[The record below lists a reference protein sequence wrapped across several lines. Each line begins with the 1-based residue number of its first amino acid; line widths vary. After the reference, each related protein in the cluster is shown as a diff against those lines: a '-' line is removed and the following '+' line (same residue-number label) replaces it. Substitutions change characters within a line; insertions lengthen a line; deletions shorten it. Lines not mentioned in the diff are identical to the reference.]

1 MGFTKV
7 IPENGKQYNSKLL
20 PQQIKE
26 YKNQMEEMLKPN
38 RTFGGGGKLYG
49 QGGVTNG
56 GDFSNGVSFVNNG
69 EPMNRILTMVY
80 NIVLTHKVFPN
91 LVEEGEVIINDFVY
105 SNRLQIPASIQNKY
119 KLKRM
124 SFADAIKKLQ
134 KESEERPNDPISK
147 AGLKVYEEE
156 LKQEQELAKERKK
169 VRDMAKTVNS
179 MSPQEKI

>member
-1 MGFTKV
+1 MAAFDNQIGNIESNKSRLALQNMAA
-7 IPENGKQYNSKLL
+7 NGGRLNV
-20 PQQIKE
+20 
-26 YKNQMEEMLKPN
+26 
-38 RTFGGGGKLYG
+38 FG

-56 GDFSNGVSFVNNG
+56 GDFSNGISFVNNG
-69 EPMNRILTMVY
+69 G
-80 NIVLTHKVFPN
+80 THEQNPYDGVQHSVDPQGVPN

-179 MSPQEKI
+179 MSPQEKSELLMAAEQFAQQQ